1 MVFAGQDAWRKHPML
16 ANCYKRPFP
25 GLGIALGIFAGYC
38 IIDGTIKIA
47 ARESTPHCTKKSFI
61 SSFAYCKCSLV

>member
-16 ANCYKRPFP
+16 TNCYKRPFP

-38 IIDGTIKIA
+38 ILDGAVKFA
-47 ARESTPHCTKKSFI
+47 APPSVKSYPQGTFK
-61 SSFAYCKCSLV
+61 FEADNDDEDDE